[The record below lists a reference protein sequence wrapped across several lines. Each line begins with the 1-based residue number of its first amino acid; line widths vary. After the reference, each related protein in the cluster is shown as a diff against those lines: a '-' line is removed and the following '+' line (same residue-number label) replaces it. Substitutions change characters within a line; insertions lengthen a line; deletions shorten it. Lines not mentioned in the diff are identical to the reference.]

1 MDFTNRKRRLFCNE
15 PLPRKMRKIE
25 EKSEIELKIRRD
37 KQVDAAIVRIMKGQ
51 KQLEYSE
58 LISLVYEE
66 LKDRVKPQ
74 VSFIKKRLDYL
85 VEREYLERDNYYN
98 IYRYL

>member
-1 MDFTNRKRRLFCNE
+1 
-15 PLPRKMRKIE
+15 MRKIE
-25 EKSEIELKIRRD
+25 EKSEIDLKIRRD

-85 VEREYLERDNYYN
+85 EEREYLERDNYYN

>member
-1 MDFTNRKRRLFCNE
+1 
-15 PLPRKMRKIE
+15 MRKIE